1 MNWLQ
6 TSNLAPVCLQKV
18 HVPKEACLLKFLML
32 YFVGVENYLD
42 IWKQGAIVD
51 GVAKLLWVNRF

>member
-1 MNWLQ
+1 ML
-6 TSNLAPVCLQKV
+6 
-18 HVPKEACLLKFLML
+18 EFLML
-32 YFVGVENYLD
+32 YFVGVENCLD